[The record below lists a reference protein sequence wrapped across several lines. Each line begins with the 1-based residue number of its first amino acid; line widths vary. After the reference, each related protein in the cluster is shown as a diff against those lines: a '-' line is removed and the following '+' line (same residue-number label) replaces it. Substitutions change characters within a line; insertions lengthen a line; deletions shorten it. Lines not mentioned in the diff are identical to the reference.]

1 MLTTKVLVR
10 LLLALQVIEMG
21 DRLIEK
27 LVYREMRRKDT
38 NMEIDE
44 LRRKIRELEDKE

>member
-1 MLTTKVLVR
+1 MITTKVLVR

-27 LVYREMRRKDT
+27 LVYKELKKQETD
-38 NMEIDE
+38 MEIDE
-44 LRRKIRELEDKE
+44 LRRKIRVMER